1 MHLVSLMLIVTF
13 AFVPLVAKAQ
23 LPHDFRSEQVLLC
36 PEQFICQS
44 GDTLQ
49 LQGIVTCNSSAD
61 FKPYSRYVN
70 IEFATRDSV
79 LTRIEAELDSLGRF
93 STELPIDIDVKDG
106 SYFLRAYTELMRS
119 FSPLNFAFRPIT
131 ISTDGS
137 TISDYN
143 NHEVFCTILPWGG
156 SLASGTVQHI
166 TVRLCNSAGKAVTGK
181 PVKLVNAA
189 GNAIEQANTSSNGLA
204 TFSFVPQRGET
215 YSLCLVEG
223 SYDSILGE
231 VHTNDS
237 IAKIEC
243 HIKGKKVAFN
253 ITNAQLLPPNHR
265 IFGYDNINGITE
277 VSTTNTQG
285 AFALQR
291 SPSLFTVFLTDSLL
305 NVLSQC
311 SAINPGDIS
320 CQLSAPGIASV
331 GDTITFNISHL
342 PDDAVTIARLM
353 PKPTTPIADAF
364 SELTLASQLSSPIP
378 LPTLGT
384 GDNSLTNDIA
394 AWLGTAS
401 FSRFVLRDAIRLDSA
416 IYTHLPKMQMNL
428 NGIASQKS
436 GLSLKDGSL
445 VVYNTE
451 TNVVADTKLFKN
463 GNFDIVLDNFYGNTR
478 FYFQTFD
485 MKGKPVGTTFQFPD
499 KKYPAMLVPHHF
511 NFDSRQAA
519 MPHHSNALQLPEMTV
534 KAMVKQ
540 TNNLPSTE
548 VYGTRYK
555 SREEIERHNYLT
567 LREVLKKIPGI
578 IVTKEGIRTTRGAST
593 LYDDPYVTLMIDNTL
608 FSGGADFEALLE
620 MPTSEIESVEY
631 MQPWKALSYTWRAIC
646 GLVLVKTRNSHIK
659 PIESRGSFITLQGL
673 APTLPQP
680 ALVARSASQHTLVV
694 DVISKEGICTL
705 YQDININ
712 P

>member
-1 MHLVSLMLIVTF
+1 M
-13 AFVPLVAKAQ
+13 AKAQ

-49 LQGIVTCNSSAD
+49 LQGIVTCNSAAD

-93 STELPIDIDVKDG
+93 STVLPIDIDVKDG

-131 ISTDGS
+131 IFTDGS
-137 TISDYN
+137 TISDDN
-143 NHEVFCTILPWGG
+143 NHEVFCKILPWGG

-189 GNAIEQANTSSNGLA
+189 GNAIEQANTSSNGMA
-204 TFSFVPQRGET
+204 TFSFVPQRAET
-215 YSLCLVEG
+215 Y
-223 SYDSILGE
+223 
-231 VHTNDS
+231 
-237 IAKIEC
+237 
-243 HIKGKKVAFN
+243 
-253 ITNAQLLPPNHR
+253 
-265 IFGYDNINGITE
+265 
-277 VSTTNTQG
+277 
-285 AFALQR
+285 
-291 SPSLFTVFLTDSLL
+291 SLL

-320 CQLSAPGIASV
+320 CQLSAPETASV

-353 PKPTTPIADAF
+353 PKPTTPIAEAF

-416 IYTHLPKMQMNL
+416 IYTHLPKMQMNV

-451 TNVVADTKLFKN
+451 TNAVAGTKFSKN

-485 MKGKPVGTTFQFPD
+485 MKAEPVRTIFQFPD
-499 KKYPAMLVPHHF
+499 KNYPAMLIPQHF
-511 NFDSRQAA
+511 IFDSRQAA
-519 MPHHSNALQLPEMTV
+519 MPHHANALQLPEMTV
-534 KAMVKQ
+534 KAIVKQ

-646 GLVLVKTRNSHIK
+646 GLVLVKTRDSHIK
-659 PIESRGSFITLQGL
+659 PNESRGSFITLQGL

-705 YQDININ
+705 IKILT
-712 P
+712 